1 MVNNKIQEETE
12 TARPRGIWFDSR
24 SIFLV
29 SVRFQ
34 VKEVPAHLTIGLFA
48 IVDHVINSTRKQF
61 AFGKFC

>member
-12 TARPRGIWFDSR
+12 TARPRGICFDSR

-34 VKEVPAHLTIGLFA
+34 VKEVPAH
-48 IVDHVINSTRKQF
+48 
-61 AFGKFC
+61 